1 MRKRHYDLPPLAQLE
16 AFEAAARHLSFTKA
30 AEELALTQSAVSR
43 QIAAIEER
51 LGVPLFR
58 RLHRALAL
66 TAEGEVLGRAVGDV
80 LRHLHHVTG
89 QIRGQARTRTVVV
102 TTTAGLASLWLIP
115 RLARFAER
123 EPDVDVRISTS
134 QAVIPLDR
142 EGFDLAIR
150 YTGADSVGPDA
161 QLLFAERAFPVCTPA
176 LRDDPAR
183 PLREPADL
191 RRHVL
196 LHVETGAAPWTLEWP
211 LWLGAVGLPDLQ
223 PVRSM
228 RFSQYDQ
235 LIAAALGGQ
244 GVALGRSPI
253 LDGLLA
259 EGRLVAPF
267 TEVLDTARAYY
278 VVQSTGA
285 GLKPEVQAF
294 VRWLLDEARASTP

>member
-1 MRKRHYDLPPLAQLE
+1 MRNRLYDLPPLDQLE

-30 AEELALTQSAVSR
+30 ADELALTQSAVSR
-43 QIAAIEER
+43 QIAAIEAH
-51 LGVPLFR
+51 LGVALFR
-58 RLHRALAL
+58 RLHRALVL
-66 TAEGEVLGRAVGDV
+66 TAEGEDLARAVGEV

-89 QIRGQARTRTVVV
+89 RIRAASRTRTVVV

-115 RLARFAER
+115 RLARFAAR
-123 EPDVDVRISTS
+123 EPDVDVRISTG
-134 QAVIPLDR
+134 QAVVPLDR
-142 EGFDLAIR
+142 EGVDLAIR
-150 YTGADSVGPDA
+150 YTGAAGAGPDA

-196 LHVETGAAPWTLEWP
+196 LHIETGAAPWTLEWP

-267 TEVLDTARAYY
+267 TEALDTARAYFI
-278 VVQSTGA
+278 VQSTA
-285 GLKPEVQAF
+285 ARAKPEVQSF
-294 VRWLLDEARASTP
+294 VRWLLDEARGAG